1 MMTPY
6 QFAER
11 YWYLPVP
18 IVSQSNEVVRWEYPI
33 RVNQYRLS
41 ERISKAKE
49 PEKYDAGTTAF
60 LAEFGGK
67 YTPFNNTPKDD
78 ATEEIKVFVKK
89 ADETVET
96 RTYKPA
102 DKWKLYGIA
111 TQAIWGKGSPE
122 DVQITLQLAVR
133 FGLIAADKI
142 QEYCDAGKV
151 GLDCNGFVG
160 RYMETVLGK
169 KTTANSPIDHLLL
182 QGRPITKFEE
192 INDVSIYVLG
202 LVDAAN
208 KVIPQYSGGQIGHVM
223 ITNPFH
229 FNKELNT
236 EYIDQYSDKKFYRRL
251 NVVESTGGNGLVSSD
266 YMLLNNEKGVFTVFR
281 GIKQQPMRVRMSR
294 VWI

>member
-6 QFAER
+6 QFAEL

-18 IVSQSNEVVRWEYPI
+18 IVSQNNEVLRWEYPI
-33 RVNQYRLS
+33 KVNQYRLS
-41 ERISKAKE
+41 ERISKKNE
-49 PEKYDAGTTAF
+49 PEKYDARTTAF

-67 YTPFNNTPKDD
+67 FTPFNQSAKDD

-89 ADETVET
+89 ADQTIET

-102 DKWKLYGIA
+102 EKWKLYEIA
-111 TQAIWGKGSPE
+111 TRAIWGKGSPE
-122 DVQITLQLAVR
+122 DAQVTLQLAVR
-133 FGLIAADKI
+133 FGLIAADRI
-142 QEYCDAGKV
+142 QQYCDAGKV

-160 RYMETVLGK
+160 RYMQTVLGK

-192 INDVSIYVLG
+192 INDISIYVFG
-202 LVDAAN
+202 LVDAAG
-208 KVIPQYSGGQIGHVM
+208 KVIPQYSGNQVGHVM

-229 FNKELNT
+229 SNKDLQT

-251 NVVESTGGNGLVSSD
+251 NVVESTGGNGLVNSD
-266 YMLLNNEKGVFTVFR
+266 YMLLENNNGVFTVFR
-281 GIKQQPMRVRMSR
+281 GIKQHSMRVRISR

>member
-6 QFAER
+6 EYAQL

-18 IVSQSNEVVRWEYPI
+18 IVGKDNEIIRWEQV
-33 RVNQYRLS
+33 RVSKYRLS
-41 ERISKAKE
+41 KRISKDKE
-49 PEKYDAGTTAF
+49 PEKYDEDTTKF

-67 YTPFNNTPKDD
+67 FTPFNNTKKDD

-89 ADETVET
+89 ADGAVET
-96 RTYKPA
+96 KTYKPA
-102 DKWKLYGIA
+102 EWQKLYYVA
-111 TQAIWGKGSPE
+111 TQGIWGKGSPE
-122 DVQITLQLAVR
+122 DIQVTLQLAVR
-133 FGLIAADKI
+133 FGLVAADRL

-160 RYMETVLGK
+160 RYMQTVLGK
-169 KTTANSPIDHLLL
+169 KTTANSPIDYLML
-182 QGRPITKFEE
+182 QGRAITRFDE
-192 INDVSIYVLG
+192 INDVSIYILG
-202 LVDAAN
+202 LVDGSN
-208 KVIPQYSGGQIGHVM
+208 KVIPQYSGKDIGHVM

-236 EYIDQYSDKKFYRRL
+236 EYIDQYTDGKFYRRL

-266 YMLLNNEKGVFTVFR
+266 YMLLSNENGVFTVFR

>member
-6 QFAER
+6 EYAQL
-11 YWYLPVP
+11 YWNLPVP
-18 IVSQSNEVVRWEYPI
+18 IVSKTNEVIRWEQV
-33 RVNQYRLS
+33 RVSQYRLS
-41 ERISKAKE
+41 ERISKKGE
-49 PEKYDAGTTAF
+49 PEKYDARTTEF

-67 YTPFNNTPKDD
+67 FAPFNNTAKDD

-89 ADETVET
+89 AGGSVET
-96 RTYKPA
+96 YYYKPA

-133 FGLIAADKI
+133 FGVIAADKI
-142 QEYCDAGKV
+142 QAYCDAGKV

-160 RYMETVLGK
+160 RYMQAILGK
-169 KTTANSPIDHLLL
+169 KTTANSPIDYLLL
-182 QGRPITKFEE
+182 QGRPVTTFEE
-192 INDVSIYVLG
+192 INDVSIYVFG
-202 LVDAAN
+202 LVDGSN
-208 KVIPQYSGGQIGHVM
+208 KVIPQYSGRDIGHVM

-236 EYIDQYSDKKFYRRL
+236 QYIDQYSDEKFYRRL

-266 YMLLNNEKGVFTVFR
+266 YMLLKNENGVFTVFR
-281 GIKQQPMRVRMSR
+281 GVKQQPMRVRISR

>member
-6 QFAER
+6 EYAQL
-11 YWYLPVP
+11 YWHLPVP
-18 IVSQSNEVVRWEYPI
+18 IVSQTNEIIRWEQV
-33 RVNQYRLS
+33 RVSQYRLAQK
-41 ERISKAKE
+41 ISKKGE
-49 PEKYDAGTTAF
+49 PEKYDPQTTEF
-60 LAEFGGK
+60 LAEFDK
-67 YTPFNNTPKDD
+67 KFNPFNYNPKDD
-78 ATEEIKVFVKK
+78 ATEELKVFVKK
-89 ADETVET
+89 VDGRVET
-96 RTYKPA
+96 YYYKPA

-133 FGLIAADKI
+133 FGLIAADRI
-142 QEYCDAGKV
+142 QEYCDAGKI

-160 RYMETVLGK
+160 RYMQTVLGK
-169 KTTANSPIDHLLL
+169 KTSANSPIDYILL
-182 QGRPITKFEE
+182 QGRPITRFDE
-192 INDVSIYVLG
+192 INDISIYVFG
-202 LVDAAN
+202 LVDGSN
-208 KVIPQYSGGQIGHVM
+208 KVIPQYSGRDIGHVM

-266 YMLLNNEKGVFTVFR
+266 YMLLNNENGVFTVFR
-281 GIKQQPMRVRMSR
+281 GIKQQPMRVRISR